1 VETAISG
8 FSEDEED
15 ILIATGLQSSP
26 VDIYIYISF
35 GQRLTIRYRL
45 ETSTSGT
52 HTTPANASGPREP
65 ANSKARTSCK
75 AIGCGVVYPTCGP
88 CAACCEIIVCSG
100 MRMGMQPMGGAKKV
114 VMREEGL
121 PSGVADVMIYSVSY
135 PIVHSKS
142 LRP

>member
-26 VDIYIYISF
+26 VDIYIYVSF

-52 HTTPANASGPREP
+52 HTTRANASGPHEH
-65 ANSKARTSCK
+65 ANSKARTLCK
-75 AIGCGVVYPTCGP
+75 AIDCGVVYRICGP
-88 CAACCEIIVCSG
+88 CAACCVTTACSR
-100 MRMGMQPMGGAKKV
+100 MRLGMQPTAGAKNG

-121 PSGVADVMIYSVSY
+121 PSGVVDVMIYSVSTSI
-135 PIVHSKS
+135 PSKS
-142 LRP
+142 LLP